1 MIESGALFVISPKAR
16 VITCILAQFIAIAFI
31 AVTAGTRNQSSNYPI
46 DRVRTSAKNVAY
58 FGSRQ
63 QALGNLRMRE
73 GSKVHARRG
82 ETAEEV
88 LENRRGRLL
97 GTVVWPYVRQA
108 CRCAEFGSLFRHIS
122 ISLPF
127 VGVPGEPGSPGWET
141 ASGERREFFEFSNMR

>member
-1 MIESGALFVISPKAR
+1 MIASDALFVIGPKTR
-16 VITCILAQFIAIAFI
+16 VITCILAPFIAIAFI

-82 ETAEEV
+82 EVAEEV
-88 LENRRGRLL
+88 LKNRRGRLR
-97 GTVVWPYVRQA
+97 GTAVWPYVRQG

-127 VGVPGEPGSPGWET
+127 VGVQASLGPRAGKPRVGETGV
-141 ASGERREFFEFSNMR
+141 F